1 MEKEKK
7 LPVRVSMEFNFDLDN
22 VYTPYYLPHNG
33 HGNSGASYRTFSPK
47 RH

>member
-22 VYTPYYLPHNG
+22 VYTPY
-33 HGNSGASYRTFSPK
+33 K
-47 RH
+47 RFTVTQIWDYKSLAKKC